1 MNYGRLA
8 LAAVVATIVDGVYG
22 FVVYGNLLASQ
33 FAAYPGVY
41 RPADTQAP
49 FMPYLFG
56 GIFLAMLA
64 ASCMYAKGYEGGS
77 GLMEGARFGML
88 VGILEVGYSVIV
100 TYAITNIGRRLTGSM
115 AAASLVE
122 WILAGIVIGLVYK
135 PAFASASR
143 RAPGSMI
150 VEL

>member
-22 FVVYGNLLASQ
+22 FIVYGNLLTAQ

-41 RPADTQAP
+41 RPAETQGP
-49 FMPYLFG
+49 FMAYLFG

-64 ASCMYAKGYEGGS
+64 ASWIYAKGYEGGS
-77 GLMEGARFGML
+77 GLMEGARFGVL

-100 TYAITNIGRRLTGSM
+100 TYAITNIGRRLTGSI
-115 AAASLVE
+115 AAASLLE

-135 PAFASASR
+135 PAFASAGR
-143 RAPGSMI
+143 RAPG
-150 VEL
+150 V